1 MTGHY
6 VTVRTTRAKVVIAQP
21 EGGVH
26 MTSIKQLSKEDV
38 DKAFNELVLG
48 IEELESLE
56 APGWGFWEGFAVG
69 SVFAAA
75 VVGGIALT

>member
-1 MTGHY
+1 VNL
-6 VTVRTTRAKVVIAQP
+6 VT
-21 EGGVH
+21 
-26 MTSIKQLSKEDV
+26 SLDSSV
-38 DKAFNELVLG
+38 DIDQEFFNLVSG
-48 IEELESLE
+48 IEELEDLQ

>member
-1 MTGHY
+1 MNTID
-6 VTVRTTRAKVVIAQP
+6 TNLEFA
-21 EGGVH
+21 
-26 MTSIKQLSKEDV
+26 SIVS
-38 DKAFNELVLG
+38 G
-48 IEELESLE
+48 IEELEGLQ